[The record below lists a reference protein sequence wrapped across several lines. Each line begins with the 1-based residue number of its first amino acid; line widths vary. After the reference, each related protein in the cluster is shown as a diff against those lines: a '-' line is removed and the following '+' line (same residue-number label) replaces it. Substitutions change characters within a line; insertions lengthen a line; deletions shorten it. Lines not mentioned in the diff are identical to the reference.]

1 MHAVTRNFGLR
12 KAPDIYAHIFSPN
25 YIHLKDIW
33 CTLGFHRLH
42 TYDPDYNK
50 DIKRLFF
57 IACCSAWWFS
67 TCKKY
72 WPKSD
77 DHQNDDIAA
86 PGVTEVVLR
95 LSCVPIWVGAL
106 AMAIRTSNKNLL
118 QWEACPVHQGSTYIY
133 KFFNMIRNMNL
144 WSTNRILF
152 QVLSG
157 MVIL

>member
-1 MHAVTRNFGLR
+1 M
-12 KAPDIYAHIFSPN
+12 
-25 YIHLKDIW
+25 KDIW
-33 CTLGFHRLH
+33 CTLGLHRLH

-50 DIKRLFF
+50 DIKRLIF

-95 LSCVPIWVGAL
+95 LSERLWIL
-106 AMAIRTSNKNLL
+106 MSSIRRTNYEDNLDME
-118 QWEACPVHQGSTYIY
+118 WEE
-133 KFFNMIRNMNL
+133 NMISNYYINEIFWPSQSILDSCWWVSSRLHIINFRRALLSSTINDIDWCNL
-144 WSTNRILF
+144 
-152 QVLSG
+152 VLTK
-157 MVIL
+157 I